1 MSLRDLFRRRPSGEW
16 SDPSQ
21 TDPAEALRKARE
33 GLAETG
39 TYEDEHGRRRKL
51 PEGAKESIDDALA
64 RAERSVQDDPPPS

>member
-1 MSLRDLFRRRPSGEW
+1 MGFRDLFRRRPSGEW

-51 PEGAKESIDDALA
+51 PEGAKDSLDDALG
-64 RAERSVQDDPPPS
+64 RAERSVNDGPPPS